1 MSQGNNSTAHW
12 LMAGALGLIGIFV
25 IIALITVNSQA
36 DTVQTNANIDDVQ
49 PTIDSIFVSSSANA
63 KADTWNDGSI
73 ELNAGTTLSVHVNGT
88 VADNNGYQDITNV
101 EATFYL
107 DDGVRDETCSADNNT
122 CYKVANC
129 TLSGGNLNAIDYNC
143 QMDLQYYTSSTM
155 TGGENEGDDWR
166 VFVSVTDGDDGAV
179 TDDTLTKDVNTLLAL
194 NIPTSIDFG
203 TRAVGSKSLAADNR
217 EMVIEVRGNDR
228 SDVEIE
234 GNPLVCSVR
243 GSIPNGNIEFGLTDV
258 DHSDVAMTD
267 VPNVGASTGLSTNTP
282 YATSGTVPVQ
292 DTIYWNI
299 EIPNGG
305 VEGECTGNTIVSAV
319 AMP

>member
-36 DTVQTNANIDDVQ
+36 DTVSTNTNIDDVQ
-49 PTIDSIFVSSSANA
+49 PTVDSIFVSSSANA

-73 ELNAGTTLSVHVNGT
+73 ELTSGTTTTIHINGT

-101 EATFYL
+101 EATFYH
-107 DDGVRDETCSADNNT
+107 DDGVRSESCSADNNN

-129 TLSGGNLNAIDYNC
+129 TLSSGTLNAIDYNC
-143 QMDLQYYTSSTM
+143 QMDLQFYTDSTM
-155 TGGENEGDDWR
+155 AGGAGAGNDWR

-179 TDDTLTKDVNTLLAL
+179 TDDTLTKDVNTLLSV
-194 NIPTSIDFG
+194 NIPNSIEFG
-203 TRAVGSKSLAADNR
+203 TLAIGSKTTAANNQV
-217 EMVIEVRGNDR
+217 MVIEQRGNDR
-228 SDVEIE
+228 ADLEIE
-234 GNPLVCSVR
+234 GNSLVCSVR

-258 DHSDVAMTD
+258 AHSDASMTD
-267 VPNVGASTGLSTNTP
+267 VPNVGSSTGLSTNLP
-282 YATSGTVPVQ
+282 YATAGTVPVQ
-292 DTIYWNI
+292 DDVFWNI

-305 VEGECTGNTIVSAV
+305 VEGTCTGNTIVSAV